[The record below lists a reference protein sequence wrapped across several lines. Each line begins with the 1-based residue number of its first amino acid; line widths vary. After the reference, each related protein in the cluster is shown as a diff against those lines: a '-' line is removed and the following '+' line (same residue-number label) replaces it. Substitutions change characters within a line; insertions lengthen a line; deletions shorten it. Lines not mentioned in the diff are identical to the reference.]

1 MSNDIYLEN
10 YDELVLKKIKK
21 ENLVFDIG
29 KRSIDEKVN
38 IRIVVNGKIKK
49 EKGFIKLK
57 EKLLGKCKKEIIVEF
72 FKKFK

>member
-29 KRSIDEKVN
+29 K
-38 IRIVVNGKIKK
+38 
-49 EKGFIKLK
+49 
-57 EKLLGKCKKEIIVEF
+57 
-72 FKKFK
+72 

>member
-57 EKLLGKCKKEIIVEF
+57 EKLLGKRKKEIIVEF